1 MEYGYSL
8 EVASPPAGRVLE
20 ELKAFLTGAGL
31 GFASGIEHTALVR
44 DGGGRIAAAASL
56 AGNVVKCVAVDPA
69 LQGEGLTATL
79 LTALRQKALAAG
91 RRRLF
96 LYTKPENRPQ
106 FTALGFH
113 EVARAGEA
121 VLMEDRRDG
130 FDQWVQSIRSPAAR
144 GIVGAAVL
152 NCNPMT
158 LGHKYLIEEAARACG
173 FLYVLVVSEDRS
185 AVPAADRRAIVEA
198 VCRDMP
204 SVAVAGTGEYLIS
217 SATFPDYFLK
227 DRTRAGAVWADLDI
241 AVFCRLA
248 RTLGVTRRFVGSE
261 PFCPVTAAYN
271 RAMAAALPEQGVELV
286 ELDRLERGGQAV
298 SATAVRGLV
307 RAGRWRETEPLVPA
321 ETFAWL
327 AREEN
332 RRLLLERAGLTL
344 HPPRARRRFLPLSR
358 RSRSASRRLTRW
370 RGCMTPRRFGRPSLG
385 RTPAP
390 PRSWLTAWRR
400 KRPRTARTTWGC
412 WRAIPRRPVRRRL
425 APHLPAARLR
435 PWTA

>member
-130 FDQWVQSIRSPAAR
+130 FDRWAQSIRSPAAR

-173 FLYVLVVSEDRS
+173 MPPSTFYTK
-185 AVPAADRRAIVEA
+185 AVQIEK
-198 VCRDMP
+198 
-204 SVAVAGTGEYLIS
+204 SV
-217 SATFPDYFLK
+217 
-227 DRTRAGAVWADLDI
+227 
-241 AVFCRLA
+241 
-248 RTLGVTRRFVGSE
+248 
-261 PFCPVTAAYN
+261 
-271 RAMAAALPEQGVELV
+271 
-286 ELDRLERGGQAV
+286 
-298 SATAVRGLV
+298 
-307 RAGRWRETEPLVPA
+307 
-321 ETFAWL
+321 
-327 AREEN
+327 
-332 RRLLLERAGLTL
+332 
-344 HPPRARRRFLPLSR
+344 
-358 RSRSASRRLTRW
+358 
-370 RGCMTPRRFGRPSLG
+370 
-385 RTPAP
+385 
-390 PRSWLTAWRR
+390 
-400 KRPRTARTTWGC
+400 
-412 WRAIPRRPVRRRL
+412 
-425 APHLPAARLR
+425 
-435 PWTA
+435 

>member
-121 VLMEDRRDG
+121 VLMEDQRGG
-130 FDQWVQSIRSPAAR
+130 FLAWSESVRSPAAS
-144 GIVGAAVL
+144 GCIGAAVM

-158 LGHKYLIEEAARACG
+158 LGHRYLIEQAAGRCD

-185 AVPAADRRAIVEA
+185 AVPAADRRAIVESA
-198 VCRDMP
+198 CRDLP
-204 SVAVAGTGEYLIS
+204 NVAVAGTGEYLIS

-227 DRTRAGAVWADLDI
+227 DQKRAGAVWTDLDI

-248 RTLGVTRRFVGSE
+248 DTLGITRRFVGSE

-271 RAMAAALPEQGVELV
+271 QAMAGTLPNRGVALIELP
-286 ELDRLERGGQAV
+286 RLERNGTAV
-298 SATAVRGLV
+298 SATAVRELV
-307 RAGRWRETEPLVPA
+307 RAGRWQEIRPLVPE
-321 ETFAWL
+321 ETYAWFS
-327 AREEN
+327 REEN
-332 RRLLLERAGLTL
+332 RR
-344 HPPRARRRFLPLSR
+344 RFLV
-358 RSRSASRRLTRW
+358 
-370 RGCMTPRRFGRPSLG
+370 G
-385 RTPAP
+385 
-390 PRSWLTAWRR
+390 
-400 KRPRTARTTWGC
+400 
-412 WRAIPRRPVRRRL
+412 
-425 APHLPAARLR
+425 
-435 PWTA
+435 